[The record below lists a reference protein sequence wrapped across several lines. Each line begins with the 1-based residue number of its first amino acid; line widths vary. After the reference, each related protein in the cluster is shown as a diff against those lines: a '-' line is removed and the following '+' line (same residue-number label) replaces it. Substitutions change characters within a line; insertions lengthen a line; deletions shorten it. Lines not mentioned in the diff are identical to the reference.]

1 MSRKQKK
8 VIVMIPAYCEEDTI
22 AQTIS
27 AVRGVTPAL
36 EESGCKL
43 LIYVMNDG
51 STDGTVANAEAAG
64 VDRVVHH
71 RMNQGLGAAVRTGLQ
86 AAKRDG
92 ADIVVKFDADL
103 QHDPSDIPLLIGP
116 ILREEADL
124 VYGNRFEKIS
134 YKMPFVRRIGNVIFS
149 RLMRW
154 MTNWPVVDSQPG
166 IFAASK
172 DYLSVC
178 YIPGDYN
185 YTQQILLDAYHKGM
199 RFAQI
204 PVHFYERGSGTSFVS
219 LRYPIKVLPQILR
232 VLIGVRP
239 LKVFAPIGLFFLG
252 IALISAVFNIF
263 MWLNGSAIKPIQN
276 VNLVMGAGMF
286 GLQTFFFGL
295 LADLV
300 VNMSGRQ
307 VQ

>member
-1 MSRKQKK
+1 MSTRKK
-8 VIVMIPAYCEEDTI
+8 VTVMIPAYCEEKSI
-22 AQTIS
+22 AQTIRS
-27 AVRGVTPAL
+27 VRDTAPAL
-36 EESGCKL
+36 RECGCDL

-51 STDGTVANAEAAG
+51 STDQTVANAQAAG
-64 VDRVVHH
+64 ADRILHH
-71 RMNQGLGAAVRTGLQ
+71 RLNQGLGAAVRSGLQ

-92 ADIVVKFDADL
+92 ADIVVKYDADL
-103 QHDPSDIPLLIGP
+103 QHEPGDILPLISP

-134 YKMPFVRRIGNVIFS
+134 YKMPLVRRAGNVVFS

-172 DYLSVC
+172 DYLAVC

-199 RFAQI
+199 RFAQV
-204 PVHFYERGSGTSFVS
+204 PVNFHERGTGKSFVS

-239 LKVFAPIGLFFLG
+239 LKVFVPIGVFFLG
-252 IALISAVFNIF
+252 IAGIAAALNLMLWWSGSAV
-263 MWLNGSAIKPIQN
+263 KPIQN
-276 VNLVMGAGMF
+276 VNLVLGTGMF

-307 VQ
+307 TQ